1 MTPAEIDLVQASFR
15 RLLPVAH
22 RVGTLFFAKLLELD
36 PELRAALD
44 GDRVTRDR
52 RLVQWVALAVNG
64 LSHPT
69 TLAPVVRR
77 AGRRSAGLFTGPGRF
92 DAIGTALIWALEEAA
107 NEPFADETRNAWAR
121 AYWYLANLLR
131 AGVREAE
138 ATAA

>member
-36 PELRAALD
+36 PELRRDLD

-64 LSHPT
+64 LSHPA

-77 AGRRSAGLFTGPGRF
+77 AGRRSADLFLGNGRLE
-92 DAIGTALIWALEEAA
+92 AIGTALLWALEEAA
-107 NEPFADETRNAWAR
+107 HEPFAIETRNAWTR
-121 AYWYLANLLR
+121 AYWFLANLLR
-131 AGVREAE
+131 AGARE
-138 ATAA
+138 TAAA